1 MAYRL
6 GRQTAV
12 LEFESGLLEGAE
24 VRCRIDTPLG
34 IMLEI
39 EANMSDTES
48 IEQGFATFGNSI
60 LESWSIEDEDGTPVP
75 ANSEG
80 LMALPFTYALELV
93 KSWLEAV
100 QQLPN
105 LKASASKNGVTSVEE
120 SIEAVPV

>member
-6 GRQTAV
+6 GEQIAV
-12 LEFESGLLEGAE
+12 LEFEDGLLEGAE

-34 IMLEI
+34 VMLEI
-39 EANMSDTES
+39 EANMSDTAL
-48 IEQGFATFGNSI
+48 IQQGFRTFGDSI
-60 LESWSIEDEDGTPVP
+60 LKSWSIENEDGTPVP

-80 LMALPFTYALELV
+80 IMALPFTYALEVV

-105 LKASASKNGVTSVEE
+105 LKASASKNGATSVEE
-120 SIEAVPV
+120 SIKAVPV